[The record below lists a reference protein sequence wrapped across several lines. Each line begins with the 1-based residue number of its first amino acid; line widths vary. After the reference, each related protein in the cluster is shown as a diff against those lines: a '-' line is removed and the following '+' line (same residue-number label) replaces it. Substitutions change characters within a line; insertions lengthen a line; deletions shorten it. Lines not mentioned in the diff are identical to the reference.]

1 MPGNLDKI
9 LKAAEKV
16 ADIAEKRIRMEL
28 GALAKSG
35 IISKKDAK
43 QLISAAAKEA
53 RQEKERVRKF
63 IETELKRELKK
74 AKPLIKKALAKKKK
88 QFLQYRKKRKR

>member
-9 LKAAEKV
+9 LRAAEKV

-35 IISKKDAK
+35 LMSREDARK
-43 QLISAAAKEA
+43 LLKIAVKEA
-53 RQEKERVRKF
+53 KHEKERVRKF